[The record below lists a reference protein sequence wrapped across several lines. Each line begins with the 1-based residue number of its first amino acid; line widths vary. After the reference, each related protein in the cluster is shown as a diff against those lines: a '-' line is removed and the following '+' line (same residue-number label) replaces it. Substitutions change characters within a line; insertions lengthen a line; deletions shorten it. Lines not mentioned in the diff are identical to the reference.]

1 MTRQKPLYRG
11 MTRQKPLYREHD

>member
-11 MTRQKPLYREHD
+11 MTKQKPLYREHD

>member
-1 MTRQKPLYRG
+1 MTRQKPLYRD